1 MGDEDLSGKNEW
13 HLSTGGWLAIVVLAG
28 LLAWSLWY
36 AAHGWT
42 ALGDTQISTTGWVF
56 LALGTIV
63 TLVVGGGL
71 MALLFYSSRKNF
83 DR

>member
-1 MGDEDLSGKNEW
+1 MEPASGENESRLSAGGWAAIVILAAFLGWAAWYAIKGWGSLSGV
-13 HLSTGGWLAIVVLAG
+13 AISSA
-28 LLAWSLWY
+28 
-36 AAHGWT
+36 
-42 ALGDTQISTTGWVF
+42 GWVWLILGG
-56 LALGTIV
+56 LA